1 MEILENQI
9 ELPLLFK
16 FNINIKQHPNMKKLL
31 LIFISCFTVA
41 YASSQ
46 QAAPG
51 LNSTLAEKASKEATK
66 EAKKMQKDGWSVAPG
81 SVALDKIIQNAWMK
95 QLMVDDNG
103 NPRYIYA
110 DGNAVAETKSAAEMQ
125 AMELGKLQLA
135 GMLQSKVNSLI
146 SANVGNAQLSTQEA
160 ATVTE
165 VVLSAKNQ
173 IAVELGY
180 VDPTFKLFRNIGKDK
195 VEVQVRLFYDTK
207 QSMEKAVKIIRKE
220 LQTKMK
226 LNSETLD
233 KLIADN

>member
-1 MEILENQI
+1 
-9 ELPLLFK
+9 
-16 FNINIKQHPNMKKLL
+16 MKKLL
-31 LIFISCFTVA
+31 AIFISCFIA
-41 YASSQ
+41 SYALSQ
-46 QAAPG
+46 QTAPG
-51 LNSTLAEKASKEATK
+51 LNSTLAGKASKEATK
-66 EAKKMQKDGWSVAPG
+66 ESKKMQKEGWGVAPG
-81 SVALDKIIQNAWMK
+81 SVALEKIIENAWMK

-103 NPRYIYA
+103 NPRFIYA

-146 SANVGNAQLSTQEA
+146 SANVGNAQLTTQDA

-195 VEVQVRLFYDTK
+195 VEVQVRLFYDTR

-226 LNSETLD
+226 LNEEQLD
-233 KLIADN
+233 KLMASNQ

>member
-1 MEILENQI
+1 MEDLENQI
-9 ELPLLFK
+9 TATQIK
-16 FNINIKQHPNMKKLL
+16 INNTVKQFPNMKKLL

-41 YASSQ
+41 SASSQ
-46 QAAPG
+46 QPTTG

-66 EAKKMQKDGWSVAPG
+66 EAKKMQKDGWGVAPG

-110 DGNAVAETKSAAEMQ
+110 DGSAVAETKSAAEMQ

-195 VEVQVRLFYDTK
+195 IEVQVRLFYDTK

-233 KLIADN
+233 KLIAGN

>member
-1 MEILENQI
+1 
-9 ELPLLFK
+9 
-16 FNINIKQHPNMKKLL
+16 MKKLL
-31 LIFISCFTVA
+31 AIFISCFIA
-41 YASSQ
+41 SYATSQ
-46 QAAPG
+46 QTTPG
-51 LNSTLAEKASKEATK
+51 LNSTLAGQASKEASK
-66 EAKKMQKDGWSVAPG
+66 EAKKMQKDGWGVAPG
-81 SVALDKIIQNAWMK
+81 SVALDKIIENAWMK

-103 NPRYIYA
+103 NPRFIYA

-146 SANVGNAQLSTQEA
+146 SANVGNAQLSTQDA

-226 LNSETLD
+226 LNEDQLN
-233 KLIADN
+233 KLMASNQ

>member
-1 MEILENQI
+1 
-9 ELPLLFK
+9 
-16 FNINIKQHPNMKKLL
+16 MKKFIVIIMSCLL
-31 LIFISCFTVA
+31 AGSA
-41 YASSQ
+41 ASQ
-46 QAAPG
+46 QASTG
-51 LNSTLAEKASKEATK
+51 TNSTLAEKASKEATK

-81 SVALDKIIQNAWMK
+81 SVALDRIVENAWMK
-95 QLMVDDNG
+95 QLMIDDNG

-125 AMELGKLQLA
+125 AIELGKLQLA
-135 GMLQSKVNSLI
+135 SMIESKMSSLI

-195 VEVQVRLFYDTK
+195 IEVQIRLFYDTK
-207 QSMEKAVKIIRKE
+207 QSMEVAKKVIRNE
-220 LQTKMK
+220 LKTKLK
-226 LNSETLD
+226 LNEE
-233 KLIADN
+233 KLEKLMMSS

>member
-1 MEILENQI
+1 
-9 ELPLLFK
+9 
-16 FNINIKQHPNMKKLL
+16 MKR
-31 LIFISCFTVA
+31 FIVIIAACLVA
-41 YASSQ
+41 CCVSAQ
-46 QAAPG
+46 QTAPG

-66 EAKKMQKDGWSVAPG
+66 EAKKMQKDGWTVAPG
-81 SVALDKIIQNAWMK
+81 SVPLDRIVENAWMK
-95 QLMVDDNG
+95 QLMINDDG

-125 AMELGKLQLA
+125 AIELGKLQLA
-135 GMLQSKVNSLI
+135 SMIQSNMNSLI

-195 VEVQVRLFYDTK
+195 IEVQVRLFYDIS
-207 QSMEKAVKIIRKE
+207 QSLEIAKKIIRKE
-220 LQTKMK
+220 LKTK
-226 LNSETLD
+226 LNLNEE
-233 KLIADN
+233 KLEKLMASS

>member
-1 MEILENQI
+1 
-9 ELPLLFK
+9 
-16 FNINIKQHPNMKKLL
+16 MKKLL

-46 QAAPG
+46 QATPG

-81 SVALDKIIQNAWMK
+81 SVALDKIVQNAWMK
-95 QLMVDDNG
+95 QLMIDENG

-125 AMELGKLQLA
+125 AMELSKLQLA
-135 GMLQSKVNSLI
+135 GMLQSKINSLI

-226 LNSETLD
+226 LNAETLD
-233 KLIADN
+233 KLITAS

>member
-1 MEILENQI
+1 
-9 ELPLLFK
+9 
-16 FNINIKQHPNMKKLL
+16 MKKLL
-31 LIFISCFTVA
+31 VISVLSLIAIYSF
-41 YASSQ
+41 SQ
-46 QAAPG
+46 QSAPG
-51 LNSTLAEKASKEATK
+51 LNSTLAGQASKEASK
-66 EAKKMQKDGWSVAPG
+66 EAKKMHKDGWGVAPG
-81 SVALDKIIQNAWMK
+81 SVALEKIIENAWMK

-103 NPRYIYA
+103 NPRFIYA

-146 SANVGNAQLSTQEA
+146 SANVGNAQLSTQDA

-226 LNSETLD
+226 LNAEQLD
-233 KLIADN
+233 KLMASNQ

>member
-1 MEILENQI
+1 
-9 ELPLLFK
+9 
-16 FNINIKQHPNMKKLL
+16 MKKLSAV
-31 LIFISCFTVA
+31 FISCLIA
-41 YASSQ
+41 SYALCQ
-46 QAAPG
+46 QTTPG
-51 LNSTLAEKASKEATK
+51 LNSTLTGQASKEASK
-66 EAKKMQKDGWSVAPG
+66 EAKKMNKDGWGVAPG
-81 SVALDKIIQNAWMK
+81 SVALDKIIENAWMK

-103 NPRYIYA
+103 NPRFIYA

-146 SANVGNAQLSTQEA
+146 SANVGNAQLSTQDA

-226 LNSETLD
+226 LNEDQLN
-233 KLIADN
+233 KLMASN